1 MLLHVDNLRRSYER
15 EHTELEETK
24 RVLIEHKL
32 LVVRISSSFFS
43 SKNFYLLF
51 LFSLIEHKLLVV
63 RTFIEINETGS
74 KSYLQAD
81 EPSSSVSRSSQRSTR
96 NRSIS
101 VIQPQPTCLVS
112 GL

>member
-63 RTFIEINETGS
+63 RIF
-74 KSYLQAD
+74 
-81 EPSSSVSRSSQRSTR
+81 V
-96 NRSIS
+96 
-101 VIQPQPTCLVS
+101 
-112 GL
+112 